1 MARLSVPDPHAAF
14 ILGLGC
20 PISLRF
26 PAQVR
31 GGEEEK
37 IEQKQEDSDHE
48 GWVCQRTASVC
59 WCGYLDHRERV
70 VERHD
75 VQFSGVTSS
84 APRVVAGRYRRPN
97 FTTVSHH
104 VTSIL
109 SRSLLRCA
117 SAITG
122 TLSFPDAYRL
132 HNTKKQLTIIVQHA
146 SQRLQSLGHLYTL
159 WGSNERK
166 AQG

>member
-1 MARLSVPDPHAAF
+1 MGGVYPGSLAVDQLAF
-14 ILGLGC
+14 SSTS
-20 PISLRF
+20 PWR
-26 PAQVR
+26 R
-31 GGEEEK
+31 GRENRTDH
-37 IEQKQEDSDHE
+37 QEDSDHE
-48 GWVCQRTASVC
+48 EWVCQRTASVC

-84 APRVVAGRYRRPN
+84 APCVVAGRYRRPN

-104 VTSIL
+104 TTFTL
-109 SRSLLRCA
+109 SRSLPRCA
-117 SAITG
+117 SAVTG
-122 TLSFPDAYRL
+122 TLTFPDAYRL
-132 HNTKKQLTIIVQHA
+132 HNKKKQLAIIVQHA
-146 SQRLQSLGHLYTL
+146 SRRLQSLGHLYIL